1 MLHHTTTHLDAAR
14 RGLDRR
20 IDLHARLLG
29 AGPRVPDDAVVLRHA
44 TDDDRI
50 ALRALAAR
58 EGRDVPREPVLLALA
73 VGRPIAAI
81 GLTDR
86 KVLADP
92 DWPTGRAVD
101 ALQAAAAEHSPW
113 PARIARLR
121 ALLARRRG
129 PALRDRPSAR

>member
-1 MLHHTTTHLDAAR
+1 MTHQISAPLDAFL
-14 RGLDRR
+14 RGVDRR
-20 IDLHARLLG
+20 ADLHARLLG
-29 AGPRVPDDAVVLRHA
+29 VGPRVPDDALVLRRA
-44 TDDDRI
+44 TDDDRP

-58 EGRDVPREPVLLALA
+58 EGRGVPREPVLLAEA

-86 KVLADP
+86 RVIADP

-121 ALLARRRG
+121 AAVRTGARIRG
-129 PALRDRPSAR
+129 CERLG